1 MENETM
7 EKLQRAKEYI
17 RKAKID
23 LNRKMRMLR
32 RLDEAIENYDRNP
45 EERRQLDKVLMSWV
59 ELLFRR

>member
-45 EERRQLDKVLMSWV
+45 EEKRFVDSVLMS
-59 ELLFRR
+59 